1 MHEIIM
7 SEEIGRAHVRLR
19 ALSIIFDTH
28 DEKAQEQAKMC
39 SLDGDW
45 QGEGL
50 VLEEVFPP
58 LAEAR
63 YHWLEADRIYRRALS
78 DALLTNLSRDTELVL
93 LRDAPD
99 EFTDHI
105 KDVVDFAVDVW
116 ATDHKADFSQLEFV
130 LDGLWSEVCTI
141 IKECDQDRANSVH

>member
-1 MHEIIM
+1 MTET
-7 SEEIGRAHVRLR
+7 GRARGSCWKRSSRHWQRR
-19 ALSIIFDTH
+19 DTTG
-28 DEKAQEQAKMC
+28 
-39 SLDGDW
+39 S
-45 QGEGL
+45 
-50 VLEEVFPP
+50 
-58 LAEAR
+58 
-63 YHWLEADRIYRRALS
+63 LS